1 MKKGYLVGG
10 LAIVGAIA
18 LFAYIRKPKMNSEGF
33 FGATGGRGSSGTKSK
48 STTLCMRRNA
58 DGSSTSYSPQGG
70 SRPCPYGGV
79 ITTAKSSVLTSPR
92 IRR

>member
-18 LFAYIRKPKMNSEGF
+18 LIAYLRKPKMNSEGF
-33 FGATGGRGSSGTKSK
+33 FNATGGKRK
-48 STTLCMRRNA
+48 STTLCVKRNS

-79 ITTAKSSVLTSPR
+79 VTTSKSMVLASPR
-92 IRR
+92 IGR